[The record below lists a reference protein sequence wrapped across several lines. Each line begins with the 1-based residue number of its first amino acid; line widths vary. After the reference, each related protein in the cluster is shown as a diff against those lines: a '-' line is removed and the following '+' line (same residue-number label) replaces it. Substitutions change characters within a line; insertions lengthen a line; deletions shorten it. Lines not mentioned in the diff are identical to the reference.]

1 MIVLILSI
9 IGVIIVFSL
18 LVIAHEYGH
27 FVTARR
33 NGVKVD
39 EFGIGFPP
47 KVFYRKKGGTIYSI
61 NALPIGGFVRLRGED
76 GSVTGKGSFASA
88 SFRSKTKIIM
98 AGVVVNFLIAYVI
111 FTVLLWI
118 GMPPIGQQ
126 LPSFGPIKPSTIE
139 TSELT
144 VLNVTKNSAAEKAGI
159 KQGDNILSI
168 NSQKF
173 TNNDELRSFTKQNAG
188 KSVEITVKQ
197 NGVTKQYSVILGN
210 DEQSG
215 ILGISAQQISL
226 QRYSWWAAPI
236 AALYIMAMLVIA
248 TLAAFGNLIL
258 GIFTR
263 GQVSEQVA
271 GPIGIVS
278 VFSQVV
284 NFGPRFIL
292 LFIASISLSLAVIN
306 ALPLPALDGGRQFIL
321 ILQKLGLKIT
331 PEKEN
336 FVHIIGF
343 VALIGLMIIISISD
357 ISKLL

>member
-1 MIVLILSI
+1 MIMLVLSI

-27 FVTARR
+27 FTMARR

-98 AGVVVNFLIAYVI
+98 AGVAVNFLIAYAI
-111 FTVLLWI
+111 FTLLLWI
-118 GMPPIGQQ
+118 GIPPIGQT
-126 LPSFGPIKPSTIE
+126 LPSLGPIKPE
-139 TSELT
+139 TLSSGELT
-144 VLNVTKNSAAEKAGI
+144 VLNVTGNSAAANIGI
-159 KQGDNILSI
+159 KQGDNLVSI
-168 NSQKF
+168 DSSTFN
-173 TNNDELRSFTKQNAG
+173 NNDELRAFTKENAG
-188 KSVEITVKQ
+188 KEVKITVKQ
-197 NGVTKQYSVILGN
+197 NGVTKQYKVTLGT
-210 DEQSG
+210 DEQAG
-215 ILGISAQQISL
+215 ILGISAQQIGL

-236 AALYIMAMLVIA
+236 AALMLMAMLVVS

-292 LFIASISLSLAVIN
+292 LFVASISLSLAVIN
-306 ALPLPALDGGRQFIL
+306 ALPLPALDGGRQFLL
-321 ILQKLGLKIT
+321 ILQKMGIKIA

-343 VALIGLMIIISISD
+343 IALIGLMIIISISD